1 MKYKSKVLN
10 RIARKRELAKEY
22 LKDLTAGANLDGIP
36 MQEYVKRRLA
46 HEENT
51 EDVLA
56 FYEKVEKELDEH
68 NEKLAQEEGKI

>member
-46 HEENT
+46 HEEDNT

-56 FYEKVEKELDEH
+56 FYERVEKELDEH
-68 NEKLAQEEGKI
+68 NEKLQKGD